1 MLAKNLIEI
10 INNKGFDWSFT
21 HRSGDKSWSVGEKR
35 FVKNYENVYYFLTID
50 ANHRIIYDTYDWCHY
65 EEVGRYKTDEEL
77 LMALSNIL
85 NKVEIV
91 LFARIDG
98 RCTYHKITSVLD
110 DYMEAMETAKAN
122 LEKQGYR
129 VLAVEFYSLKQIE
142 PILYDGT
149 FDHNDIISCINNVY
163 DFLLK
168 EYQDRTPF
176 DASNKN
182 LAGSRGSIRYKI
194 DFERIIG
201 LYNNGYYRD
210 GSRGMDIIKIGI
222 KSGRIG
228 RLFASMYILPYPSDE
243 EEYAVSPKLLETI
256 REKLDYQFKYHFG

>member
-1 MLAKNLIEI
+1 
-10 INNKGFDWSFT
+10 
-21 HRSGDKSWSVGEKR
+21 
-35 FVKNYENVYYFLTID
+35 
-50 ANHRIIYDTYDWCHY
+50 
-65 EEVGRYKTDEEL
+65 
-77 LMALSNIL
+77 MALSNIL

-243 EEYAVSPKLLETI
+243 ETI